1 MRKFLRL
8 LEAGCVVG
16 LYHLLGLL
24 PRRAA
29 SAFGG
34 AFARFV
40 GPKLSLSNRARKNL
54 RRFMPELGDDGIE
67 RTIYEMWD
75 NLGRTAAEYPHLME
89 FTAFVPD
96 ADIEVLGTEHI
107 DAAKAAGKP
116 IIFFAAHLA
125 NWELAGLTAARYD
138 TPVHLVYRE
147 ANNRHVETLFKR
159 GRGEF
164 AAGLIPK
171 GTSGA
176 RLAMQALKEGK
187 HLGMLLDQKMNDGIA
202 VPFFGVDA
210 MTAPALG
217 VLALRYDCV
226 ILPARVE
233 RLGSA
238 AKFRVTVE
246 PPLPIP
252 QGADKSARMK
262 ALMIAVNARM
272 EDWIRERPG
281 QWLWLHRR
289 WPDPK

>member
-1 MRKFLRL
+1 MRKLLRL
-8 LEAGCVVG
+8 LEAGFVVG

-24 PRRAA
+24 PRRVA
-29 SAFGG
+29 SGFGG

-54 RRFMPELGDDGIE
+54 RRFMPELGDAGIE

-75 NLGRTAAEYPHLME
+75 NLGRTAAEYPHLTD
-89 FTAFVPD
+89 FTVFTPD
-96 ADIEVLGTEHI
+96 ADIDVLGTAHV

-125 NWELAGLTAARYD
+125 NWELPGLAAARYD

-159 GRGEF
+159 GRGKF

-217 VLALRYDCV
+217 VLALRYDCT
-226 ILPARVE
+226 ILPVHVE

-246 PPLPIP
+246 PPLPLP
-252 QGADKSARMK
+252 QGMDKNERLK
-262 ALMIAVNARM
+262 ALMISVNARM
-272 EDWIRERPG
+272 EKWIRERPG

>member
-1 MRKFLRL
+1 MRKLLHL
-8 LEAGCVVG
+8 LEAGVVVG
-16 LYHLLGLL
+16 MYHLLGLL
-24 PRRAA
+24 PRRVA
-29 SAFGG
+29 SDIGG

-40 GPKLSLSNRARKNL
+40 GPKLPLSNRARKNL

-67 RTIYEMWD
+67 KTIREMWD
-75 NLGRTAAEYPHLME
+75 NLGRTAAEYPHLTR

-96 ADIEVLGTEHI
+96 ADIEVLGTAHV

-125 NWELAGLTAARYD
+125 NWELAGLAAARYD

-147 ANNRHVETLFKR
+147 ANNRHVETLFR
-159 GRGEF
+159 HGRGEF

-171 GTSGA
+171 GASGA

-202 VPFFGVDA
+202 VPFFGADA

-217 VLALRYDCV
+217 VLALRYDCA
-226 ILPARVE
+226 ILPVHVE

-246 PPLPIP
+246 PPLSVPE
-252 QGADKSARMK
+252 GTDKNERLKTLLIS
-262 ALMIAVNARM
+262 VNARM
-272 EDWIRERPG
+272 EEWIRQRPG